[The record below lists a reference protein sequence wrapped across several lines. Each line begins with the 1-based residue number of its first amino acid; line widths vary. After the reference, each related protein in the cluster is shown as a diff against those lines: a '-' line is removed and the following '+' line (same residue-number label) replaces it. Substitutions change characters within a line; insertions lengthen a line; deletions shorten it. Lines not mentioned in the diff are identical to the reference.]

1 MLLSWRQETLRPQ
14 MTRGPQPFS
23 HDVSGKCASSV
34 RPLDRREVPAQ
45 SLVARACAPRA
56 FPAVPEGVYTRA
68 LLKRAG
74 PDDCV
79 ESAQWPS
86 SQTPLGACI
95 ALLLNAPRLAL
106 ASGNQ
111 NGLD

>member
-1 MLLSWRQETLRPQ
+1 MLLSWHQEILHPQ
-14 MTRGPQPFS
+14 IPRGPQPFS
-23 HDVSGKCASSV
+23 HDVSGVCASSV
-34 RPLDRREVPAQ
+34 RPLDRRGVPSQ
-45 SLVARACAPRA
+45 YLVARACAPRA
-56 FPAVPEGVYTRA
+56 FPAVPEGVYPRD
-68 LLKRAG
+68 LLMRAG

-95 ALLLNAPRLAL
+95 SLLLNAPRLAL